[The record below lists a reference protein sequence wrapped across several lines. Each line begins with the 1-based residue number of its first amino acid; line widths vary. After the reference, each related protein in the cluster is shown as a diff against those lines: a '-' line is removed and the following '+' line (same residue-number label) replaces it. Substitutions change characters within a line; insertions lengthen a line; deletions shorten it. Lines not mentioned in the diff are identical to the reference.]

1 MEWPLLAGL
10 SEEDRR
16 AFLATARRRTFRA
29 GEVVVHRDDPADAM
43 HLVVKGAFAIRIV
56 TPLGDVA
63 TLAVLF
69 PGDTFGEV
77 ALLLAER
84 RRTATVEALEA
95 GETRAVHH
103 ADFAAL
109 RRRHPEVDVVLA
121 GVLAAKVEQLSRQVV
136 EALYVPADG
145 RVLRRLS
152 ELSGRYGPNGAGHA
166 VVPLTQDE
174 LAGLAG
180 AARATVN
187 RVLRDAERRGEVALS
202 RGRVTVLDADALRRR
217 CGLAR

>member
-29 GEVVVHRDDPADAM
+29 GEVVLHRDDPADAM
-43 HLVVKGAFAIRIV
+43 HLVVRGAFAIRIV

-69 PGDTFGEV
+69 PGDTFGGV
-77 ALLLAER
+77 ALLLADR

-103 ADFAAL
+103 ADFTAL
-109 RRRHPEVDVVLA
+109 RRRHPEVEI
-121 GVLAAKVEQLSRQVV
+121 VLAAKVEQLSRQVV
-136 EALYVPADG
+136 EALYVPADA
-145 RVLRRLS
+145 RVMRRLS
-152 ELSGRYGPNGAGHA
+152 ELSGRYGVNGAGHA

-187 RVLRDAERRGEVALS
+187 RVVRDAERRGEVTLS

-217 CGLAR
+217 CGLTR